1 MAVPRRLLR
10 PFPSSDELAQLTVE
24 ELLQVLAD
32 FGIDLDVA
40 KLDEAARAAFARA
53 KAAIRDGHELD
64 AAAQEQLSTTIT
76 RAFDKELRADVKAI
90 MGDWRGAVLGGDR
103 TEVEQ
108 EELWVAVMDTNTCP
122 DCEERHGSERTRSEW
137 EQVGMPRSNALICQ
151 DQCRCELFPV
161 SGDAPAVYVEVAAL
175 S

>member
-1 MAVPRRLLR
+1 MAIPKRYLR
-10 PFPSSDELAQLTVE
+10 PFPTADELAGLTVE
-24 ELLQVLAD
+24 ELLQLLAE

-64 AAAQEQLSTTIT
+64 AAAQGELDKAIV

-90 MGDWRGAVLGGDR
+90 MGDWRGAVLGGGR
-103 TEVEQ
+103 TGSQ
-108 EELWVAVMDTNTCP
+108 PQELWVAVMDTATCE
-122 DCEERHGSERTRSEW
+122 DCEKRHGEERTRAEW

-161 SGDAPAVYVEVAAL
+161 SGDAPDVYVEVSTL